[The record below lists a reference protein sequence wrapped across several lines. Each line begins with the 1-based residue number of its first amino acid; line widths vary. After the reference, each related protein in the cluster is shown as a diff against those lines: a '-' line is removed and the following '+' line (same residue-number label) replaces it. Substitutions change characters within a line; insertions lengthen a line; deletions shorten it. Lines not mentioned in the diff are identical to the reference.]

1 MSTYDGQPSSLVP
14 DIISVS
20 TKSKKMLLYFK
31 KLYGS
36 FLWMGFNCLKAR
48 VTLRRQFTFYHY
60 HYPYHFFFINVTFYH
75 YHYHFYRFD
84 LHLNINQYHHFCQQ
98 KGNFLFIGYF
108 YSFSFSLT
116 VICMMFDVFHIFLL
130 TIYFLSFVFSC

>member
-1 MSTYDGQPSSLVP
+1 MSTYDGQPWSLVP

-60 HYPYHFFFINVTFYH
+60 HYPYHFFFYQCHFLPLSLSLLSVWSPFEYKSISSFLSVKRKFPFYWL
-75 YHYHFYRFD
+75 FLQFFFFFNAD
-84 LHLNINQYHHFCQQ
+84 LHDIRYFPHFPLNY
-98 KGNFLFIGYF
+98 L
-108 YSFSFSLT
+108 FSFFR
-116 VICMMFDVFHIFLL
+116 I
-130 TIYFLSFVFSC
+130 